1 MTVWWRS
8 RHATGLH
15 LPDRELKNTIG
26 EQPYQRPT
34 IMKSEIHTYTPMD
47 SKTEA
52 TRILDMCEGRL
63 LDAMGVLERQFSTLH
78 NRAQVLF
85 SFCGI
90 IVTVTGFSGR
100 LIAGTNSAAQFFIV
114 AGLVV
119 VICCALYIFHSVMT
133 LRWATQ
139 RLDVSNELTLTRVIE
154 RRNIKTAAYKRGG
167 YILFIGLICYTIAI
181 AIMLMNPVPL
191 DVPAR

>member
-1 MTVWWRS
+1 
-8 RHATGLH
+8 
-15 LPDRELKNTIG
+15 
-26 EQPYQRPT
+26 
-34 IMKSEIHTYTPMD
+34 MKSEIPKYGPMD
-47 SKTEA
+47 SETESQ
-52 TRILDMCEGRL
+52 RILDMCEGRL

-114 AGLVV
+114 TGLAV
-119 VICCALYIFHSVMT
+119 VICCAFYIFSSVMT

-139 RLDVSNELTLTRVIE
+139 RLDVSNELTMIRIIE

-167 YILFIGLICYTIAI
+167 YILFAGLVCYTIAI
-181 AIMLMNPVPL
+181 AIMLLNPVPL
-191 DVPAR
+191 NVPVR